1 MRNICFGFGLSLNL
15 SRHLAV
21 TLALSFAAPVVAQ
34 SQAITYAFD
43 GSFDDATFSVES
55 AILDAGLVI
64 DYVSHTGEMLER
76 TGQDLGSDVRM
87 FDAADIFLFC
97 SAVVSRRVME
107 ADPMNVAHC
116 PYSIFVADRAG
127 EVMIG
132 YRRYPDGIMQQVQ
145 ALLDSLV
152 QDALGE

>member
-1 MRNICFGFGLSLNL
+1 MRNTCLGFGLSLI
-15 SRHLAV
+15 
-21 TLALSFAAPVVAQ
+21 LALNMTGSVAAQ
-34 SQAITYAFD
+34 SPAITYAFD
-43 GSFDDATFSVES
+43 GSFEDATFSVES

-76 TGQDLGSDVRM
+76 TGQDLGSEVRI

-107 ADPMNVAHC
+107 ANPMNVAHC
-116 PYSIFVADRAG
+116 PYSIFVADREG

-132 YRRYPDGIMQQVQ
+132 YRRYPDGIMHEVQ

-152 QDALGE
+152 QDALGD

>member
-1 MRNICFGFGLSLNL
+1 M
-15 SRHLAV
+15 
-21 TLALSFAAPVVAQ
+21 AQ
-34 SQAITYAFD
+34 NPAITYAFD
-43 GSFDDATFSVES
+43 GTFEDATFSVES

-76 TGQDLGSDVRM
+76 TGQDLGSDVRI

>member
-1 MRNICFGFGLSLNL
+1 
-15 SRHLAV
+15 LAQN
-21 TLALSFAAPVVAQ
+21 P
-34 SQAITYAFD
+34 AITYAFD
-43 GSFDDATFSVES
+43 GTFEDATFSVES

-76 TGQDLGSDVRM
+76 TGQDLGSDVRI

-152 QDALGE
+152 QDALGD